1 MRTRRWQM
9 TLALSLLGVSF
20 LLYATRWTLF
30 PSWAT
35 RNEMWRFFLGDIAF
49 LFVQVVLVTLVL
61 DGMLRRRQRDEMLT
75 KLNMVIGAFF
85 SEAGTDLLGQIA
97 RADSRL
103 VEVRDDLVPTMS
115 WSPADY
121 DRSKAAFTAHKPKID
136 LSSCD
141 LEHLRDSLAAER
153 GFLIGLLGNQNL
165 LEHETFTD
173 LLWALTHL
181 GEELTRPPGLV
192 GTEHRRLGPHRR
204 GREARLH
211 AARHRVARLPAAPPG
226 AVPVPVLTRG
236 THQSARRSGSG
247 RGYGLR
253 SARSPRT
260 RAGAPAFDDAVTS
273 R

>member
-1 MRTRRWQM
+1 MRTRRWQI
-9 TLALSLLGVSF
+9 TLALSLLGVSC

-103 VEVRDDLVPTMS
+103 GEVRDDLVPTMS

-181 GEELTRPPGLV
+181 GEELEARPDLSALTPADSIHIAGDVKRAYTLL
-192 GTEHRRLGPHRR
+192 GTEWL
-204 GREARLH
+204 AYL
-211 AARHRVARLPAAPPG
+211 RHLQVQYPFLFSL
-226 AVPVPVLTRG
+226 AV
-236 THQSARRSGSG
+236 
-247 RGYGLR
+247 
-253 SARSPRT
+253 RT
-260 RAGAPAFDDAVTS
+260 NPLDSQAQVEVTD
-273 R
+273 

>member
-1 MRTRRWQM
+1 M

-61 DGMLRRRQRDEMLT
+61 DGMLRRRQSEEMLT

-181 GEELTRPPGLV
+181 GEELTVRPDLSALGTADSVHIAGDVKRAYTLL
-192 GTEHRRLGPHRR
+192 GTEWL
-204 GREARLH
+204 AYL
-211 AARHRVARLPAAPPG
+211 RHLQVQYPFLFSL
-226 AVPVPVLTRG
+226 AV
-236 THQSARRSGSG
+236 
-247 RGYGLR
+247 
-253 SARSPRT
+253 RT
-260 RAGAPAFDDAVTS
+260 NPLDAQAQVEVTD
-273 R
+273 

>member
-1 MRTRRWQM
+1 MRTRRWQI

-61 DGMLRRRQRDEMLT
+61 DGMLRRRQREEMLT

-85 SEAGTDLLGQIA
+85 SEAGTDLLDQIA

-103 VEVRDDLVPTMS
+103 GDVRDDLVPTMN
-115 WSPADY
+115 WSSADY
-121 DRSKAAFTAHKPKID
+121 DRSKAAFIEHKPRID

-181 GEELTRPPGLV
+181 GEELSVRPDLSALGTADSIHIAGDVKRAYTLL
-192 GTEHRRLGPHRR
+192 GTEWL
-204 GREARLH
+204 AYL
-211 AARHRVARLPAAPPG
+211 RHLQVQYPFLFSL
-226 AVPVPVLTRG
+226 AV
-236 THQSARRSGSG
+236 
-247 RGYGLR
+247 
-253 SARSPRT
+253 RT
-260 RAGAPAFDDAVTS
+260 NPLDAQAQVEVTD
-273 R
+273 